1 MFNQHG
7 RKIGSSIDYCRNLM
21 CSLILNFM
29 TLGLKGTNPITG
41 GMLGAEKW
49 TQKHGN
55 FMYET

>member
-1 MFNQHG
+1 
-7 RKIGSSIDYCRNLM
+7 M